1 MGGGVDIAQIFGP
14 HTGTTAVT
22 WHMHGLNRLLFLHLV
37 YQVCVYYR
45 CSFRKWV
52 MLRTILSTE
61 FEAKKSAAGGAQGK
75 TTDSESDFPNRRRT
89 QILAGLFATAAM
101 TSYAL
106 STGLLQVDLYF
117 IAFKIFCFYYLQ
129 IFFYFLVI

>member
-1 MGGGVDIAQIFGP
+1 
-14 HTGTTAVT
+14 
-22 WHMHGLNRLLFLHLV
+22 
-37 YQVCVYYR
+37 
-45 CSFRKWV
+45 